1 MDKVKYSLQQ
11 FSDSFNE
18 QSIADKLERIK
29 LSDSN
34 SNDKNCNKAFSQRAA
49 EFLKNFEQRKY
60 NQLVKLSTLNV
71 S

>member
-1 MDKVKYSLQQ
+1 MDKVKFSLQQ

-18 QSIADKLERIK
+18 QSIADKLERIN